1 MMLQRL
7 GRQVSEPLH
16 MSIVDDTPEE
26 RDFRE
31 RYALELRKK
40 KVERYVSLHF
50 GSDELSDE
58 LKKVKRQEMVSP
70 GRRGEQIKLEE
81 ISKEIIR
88 RLSLSHHHQQLK
100 KKEIGNS
107 YAPAYVEM

>member
-1 MMLQRL
+1 
-7 GRQVSEPLH
+7 
-16 MSIVDDTPEE
+16 MSIVDDTLEE

-40 KVERYVSLHF
+40 KVERYVSSHF

>member
-1 MMLQRL
+1 MN
-7 GRQVSEPLH
+7 H
-16 MSIVDDTPEE
+16 CMSIVDDTPEE

>member
-1 MMLQRL
+1 
-7 GRQVSEPLH
+7 
-16 MSIVDDTPEE
+16 MSVVDDTPEE

-40 KVERYVSLHF
+40 KVERYISSHF

-58 LKKVKRQEMVSP
+58 MKKVKRQEMVSP

-88 RLSLSHHHQQLK
+88 RLRRKSVIPMPQLMLK
-100 KKEIGNS
+100 CKTCG
-107 YAPAYVEM
+107 A

>member
-1 MMLQRL
+1 
-7 GRQVSEPLH
+7 VNH
-16 MSIVDDTPEE
+16 CMSIVDDTPEE

>member
-1 MMLQRL
+1 MN
-7 GRQVSEPLH
+7 H
-16 MSIVDDTPEE
+16 CMSVVDDTSEE

-40 KVERYVSLHF
+40 KVERYVSSHF

-58 LKKVKRQEMVSP
+58 MKKVKHQEMVSP

-81 ISKEIIR
+81 IRKEIIR
-88 RLSLSHHHQQLK
+88 RLSLSHHQQQHQQQQLK

>member
-1 MMLQRL
+1 
-7 GRQVSEPLH
+7 
-16 MSIVDDTPEE
+16 MSVVDDTPEE

-40 KVERYVSLHF
+40 KVERYVSSHF

-58 LKKVKRQEMVSP
+58 MKKVKHQEMVSP

-81 ISKEIIR
+81 IRKEIIR
-88 RLSLSHHHQQLK
+88 RLSLSHQQQQQLK

>member
-1 MMLQRL
+1 MNH
-7 GRQVSEPLH
+7 S
-16 MSIVDDTPEE
+16 MSIVDDTLEE

-50 GSDELSDE
+50 GFDELSDE